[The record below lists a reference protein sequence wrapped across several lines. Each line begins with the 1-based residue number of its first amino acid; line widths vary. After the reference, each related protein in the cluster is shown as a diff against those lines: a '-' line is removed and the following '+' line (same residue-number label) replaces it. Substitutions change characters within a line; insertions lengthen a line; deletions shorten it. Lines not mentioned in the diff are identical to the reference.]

1 MKKLLYLICTLVIFT
16 SCHNESD
23 DSPNKQTYDSDI
35 VINASND
42 GGSWW
47 YPQGIDCD
55 PALDHQG
62 KELVDFLKQKGY
74 SVYESCRQEN
84 VEISDYP
91 KIKLLIVA
99 GSYLPYSDAESQ
111 IIFDYVS
118 NGGKLMLLLDHT
130 TDNTLANK
138 FGLDFQNTNTNNIKI
153 EFLNH
158 EITQNID
165 SVYETSGVSGL
176 NNSELSIDIIAKLD
190 NETYLDTNSNGIQDQ
205 DEIASP
211 ILIGTMDIEQGKVL
225 FSGDIN
231 IWQQKPNV

>member
-1 MKKLLYLICTLVIFT
+1 
-16 SCHNESD
+16 
-23 DSPNKQTYDSDI
+23 
-35 VINASND
+35 
-42 GGSWW
+42 
-47 YPQGIDCD
+47 
-55 PALDHQG
+55 
-62 KELVDFLKQKGY
+62 
-74 SVYESCRQEN
+74 
-84 VEISDYP
+84 
-91 KIKLLIVA
+91 
-99 GSYLPYSDAESQ
+99 
-111 IIFDYVS
+111 
-118 NGGKLMLLLDHT
+118 MLLLDHT

-231 IWQQKPNV
+231 IWQQKPEMFKNAIEWFGL